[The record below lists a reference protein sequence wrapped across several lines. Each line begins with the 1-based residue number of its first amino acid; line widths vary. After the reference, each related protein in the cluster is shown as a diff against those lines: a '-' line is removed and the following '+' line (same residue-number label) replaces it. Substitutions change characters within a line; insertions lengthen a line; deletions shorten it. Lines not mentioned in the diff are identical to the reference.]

1 MFILRVRTVFSR
13 SFKFHEQ
20 QISISESHSHNKMI
34 RSLAYEIFWSFRFLL
49 LDLLPYVEFF
59 LFRSRKEF
67 IRLVLH
73 LSTSVTFRAA
83 KFVLACSLAEP
94 MQGVHTTGA
103 VFLQCT
109 TKKELRSDAN
119 VTVGDDDIE

>member
-1 MFILRVRTVFSR
+1 
-13 SFKFHEQ
+13 
-20 QISISESHSHNKMI
+20 MI
-34 RSLAYEIFWSFRFLL
+34 RSLAYEIFLSFRFLL

-59 LFRSRKEF
+59 IFRSRKEF
-67 IRLVLH
+67 ISLVPS
-73 LSTSVTFRAA
+73 LSTSVTFWAA

-94 MQGVHTTGA
+94 MQGVQTTGS

-119 VTVGDDDIE
+119 VTVGNDDIE